1 MKKLLLTL
9 LFTFPAI
16 ASVYAQCT
24 PNPNLPD
31 LITEPAGSR
40 HDTVYNGSTAIP
52 FVVLPPAQVGQNYN
66 EVLYINVPIDTPAF
80 GQTVTINYVQLDSI
94 LNLPPGL
101 TVNCNPLNC
110 QFPGGT
116 SGCVSLDG
124 IPQQADSIEMQIAVT
139 VNITFSGLPTP
150 LRDTIGGFYFV
161 SKGYM
166 PVSVNEISEV
176 SKTPKV
182 YPNPANN
189 QVFFDFKANSGS
201 AVLTVTNLLGQAVAE
216 KSIVTQGGINTF
228 TLDVSQLKSGIYLYS
243 IREEGKTF
251 TGRFSISH

>member
-9 LFTFPAI
+9 LLSFPYI
-16 ASVYAQCT
+16 VSVYAQCT
-24 PNPNLPD
+24 PDPSLPN

-52 FVVLPPAQVGQNYN
+52 FVVLPQAQVGQNYY
-66 EVLYINVPIDTPAF
+66 EVLYINVPVDTQAF

-101 TVNCNPLNC
+101 NINCNPLDC
-110 QFPGGT
+110 RYPGGT
-116 SGCVSLDG
+116 AGCLSLDG

-150 LRDTIGGFYFV
+150 ISDTIGGFYFV
-161 SKGYM
+161 SKGSM
-166 PVSVNEISEV
+166 PVSVNEISET

-182 YPNPANN
+182 YPNPAIN
-189 QVFFDFKANSGS
+189 QVSFDFKASSGN
-201 AVLTVTNLLGQAVAE
+201 AVITITNLLGQTVTE
-216 KSIVTQGGINTF
+216 KSIITHGGLNTV
-228 TLDVSQLKSGIYLYS
+228 TLDVSQLNSGIYLYS

-251 TGRFSISH
+251 TGRFSISR